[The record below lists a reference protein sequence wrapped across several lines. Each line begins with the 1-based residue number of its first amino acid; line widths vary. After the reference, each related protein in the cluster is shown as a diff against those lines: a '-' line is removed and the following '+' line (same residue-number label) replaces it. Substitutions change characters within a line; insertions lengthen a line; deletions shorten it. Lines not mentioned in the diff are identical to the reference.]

1 MLFRDIHGIIIPIGQ
16 SMGKF
21 VVKHKFFILLL
32 ALLSLIPS
40 FIGMMLTR
48 VNYDML
54 SYLPSDMET
63 VIGQNELLEDFG
75 KGAFSMIITED
86 LPIQEQAILE
96 KKIKEIDHVDTV
108 LGFGTIE
115 EQNIPAAM
123 LPDELYNKLRK
134 DNESLIAVFFDTST
148 SADETLSA
156 VSKIRKLMDD
166 HIYVS
171 GMSAFVVDLKEI
183 SNSETLVY
191 IAVAV
196 TLALVVMFSFLD
208 NWLTPIIFLTS
219 IGIMILINLG
229 TNIIFGEISY
239 VTKALSAVLQLAVTM
254 DYSIFLWHSY
264 RENLEIDNDSE
275 KAMVRAIKATFKSVI
290 GSSATTVAGFIA
302 LCFMTFTMGLDL
314 GLVMAKGVILGV
326 IGSIT
331 VLPAIIL
338 VLDKYLKKCNHKSL
352 LPDFKKL
359 SEKIVKFFPAL
370 LIIFIAIL
378 PPAIYGYI
386 KTNNNVNYN
395 ISSGLSNKTPSAIA
409 NTKLE
414 ETFGLSNVHM
424 ILTSANLEESNA
436 RAISNELKN
445 VSGIKTILNLENLIG
460 DNVPFNI
467 LPDQVKNIFRSDK
480 WELTLL
486 VSEYKTAT
494 DEIATQIEEIN
505 SIIKTHDS
513 KALLIGESSCT
524 QDMIKLTSNDF
535 RVVNTVSIG
544 IIFIIIALV
553 TMSASLP
560 VILIVLIEMAIFVN
574 LAISFYTGKSL
585 SFIAPVCISTIQ
597 LGATVDYAI
606 LMTSRYMSERKI
618 GKTAKKAAT
627 IALSTSIPSIII
639 SGAVLFAATIGVA
652 IYSNAELVSS
662 LCMLL
667 ARGAVISIFVVPL
680 FLPPLLIFSDKIIIR
695 TTKGY
700 KKLVKRSKKHEARA

>member
-1 MLFRDIHGIIIPIGQ
+1 
-16 SMGKF
+16 MGRF
-21 VVKHKFFILLL
+21 IVKHKFFILLL

-75 KGAFSMIITED
+75 KGAFSMIIAEN
-86 LPIQEQAILE
+86 LPIQEQTVLE
-96 KKIKEIDHVDTV
+96 TKIKEIEHVDTV
-108 LGFGTIE
+108 LGFGAIE
-115 EQNIPAAM
+115 EQNIPAVM
-123 LPDELYNKLRK
+123 LPDEIYNKLSK
-134 DNESLIAVFFDTST
+134 NNESLIAVFFDTST

-156 VSKIRKLMDD
+156 VSEIRKLMDE

-183 SNSETLVY
+183 SNGETLIY
-191 IAVAV
+191 IAIAV
-196 TLALVVMFSFLD
+196 TLALIVMFSFLD

-219 IGIMILINLG
+219 IGVMILINLG
-229 TNIIFGEISY
+229 SNIIFGEISY

-264 RENLEIDNDSE
+264 REYLKTEKNSE
-275 KAMVRAIKATFKSVI
+275 NAMVKAIKATFKSVI

-314 GLVMAKGVILGV
+314 GLVMAKGVVLGV

-338 VLDKYLKKCNHKSL
+338 ILDKYLKRFDHKSL
-352 LPDFKKL
+352 LPDFKKI
-359 SEKIVKFFPAL
+359 SETIVKFFPAL
-370 LIIFIAIL
+370 LIIFVAIL

-386 KTNNNVNYN
+386 KTNDNVNYN
-395 ISSGLSNKTPSAIA
+395 ISGGLPSNTPSAIA

-424 ILTSANLEESNA
+424 VLTSSNLEESEA
-436 RAISNELKN
+436 RAISNELQR
-445 VSGIKTILNLENLIG
+445 VEGIKTILNLESLIG
-460 DNVPFNI
+460 DNIPFDI
-467 LPDQVKNIFRSDK
+467 LPDQVRNVFRSDK

-494 DEIATQIEEIN
+494 DEIAIQIDKIN
-505 SIIKTHDS
+505 NIIKTHDP

-535 RVVNTVSIG
+535 QVVNTVSIG

-560 VILIVLIEMAIFVN
+560 VILIVLIEMAIFIN
-574 LAISFYTGKSL
+574 LAISYFTGTSL

-606 LMTSRYMSERKI
+606 LMTSRYMSERKS
-618 GKTAKKAAT
+618 GKSAKKAAV

-652 IYSNAELVSS
+652 VYSNADLVSS

-667 ARGAVISIFVVPL
+667 ARGAIISIFVVPL
-680 FLPPLLIFSDKIIIR
+680 FLPPLLIFADPIIIR